1 MDEFYEDSEILV
13 TFVHILSLLFII
25 LVGTF
30 TIDVLSV
37 EEKVEMRVPLIFSFI
52 LGIKT

>member
-1 MDEFYEDSEILV
+1 MDEFYEGSEILV

-37 EEKVEMRVPLIFSFI
+37 EEKVLTIGFTLEFTRIRRR
-52 LGIKT
+52 